1 LVSVI
6 AQKRNSDMRK
16 RAQYGLYLRAF
27 FVPLCLCGFTC
38 LANGQQKPL
47 MAEDVFKNVQVLK
60 GIPVKEFMNTMGF
73 FSAATNLNC
82 IDCHSPQSES
92 LEGYA
97 IDTPLKQ
104 TTRRMISMVNT
115 LNNANFGGQRK
126 VTCYTCHRATDH
138 PDAIPSLLDQYGVP
152 VDDPDKVEVVRG
164 AAAQTVKQVSADQ
177 VVDKYIQA
185 VGGAPALAKLTS
197 FVAKGT
203 YEGYET
209 LSAKVP
215 VEIFANA
222 PNQLTTVVHTQTGDS
237 VSTYDGNRGWI
248 AAADKLMRV
257 LPLAGGDL
265 EGARIDALLS
275 FPARIKQDLQW
286 RTGFPSVSIDNR
298 PVQVIQNSARGDT
311 GAKLYFD
318 SQSGLL
324 VRQVRYVDT
333 AVGVIPTR
341 IDYSDYRD
349 VAGVKIPFRRVVTW
363 TDGRSTIELSEV
375 QANVRIEP
383 SRFSQPAP
391 PKPKPQAR

>member
-1 LVSVI
+1 MNNESSRTTRHAPGLILICLLVATS
-6 AQKRNSDMRK
+6 
-16 RAQYGLYLRAF
+16 
-27 FVPLCLCGFTC
+27 
-38 LANGQQKPL
+38 ANGQAGSARTEQKPL
-47 MAEDVFKNVQVLK
+47 MAEDVFKNVQLLK

-104 TTRRMISMVNT
+104 TARKMIIMVNA
-115 LNNANFGGQRK
+115 LNKANFGGERR
-126 VTCYTCHRATDH
+126 VTCYTCHRATDR
-138 PDAIPSLLDQYGVP
+138 PEAIPSLLDQYSIP
-152 VDDPDKVEVVRG
+152 IDDPDRVEIVRG
-164 AAAQTVKQVSADQ
+164 AGAQSVKKISPNEIL
-177 VVDKYIQA
+177 DKYIEA
-185 VGGAPALAKLTS
+185 IGGATAVAKLTS
-197 FVAKGT
+197 FIARGT

-209 LSAKVP
+209 LSEKVP

-222 PNQLTTVVHTQTGDS
+222 PNQLTTIVHTQNGDS

-257 LPLAGGDL
+257 LPLSGGDL
-265 EGARIDALLS
+265 EGARMDAVLS
-275 FPARIKQDLQW
+275 FPARIKQEFQW
-286 RTGFPSVSIDNR
+286 RTGFPSVSIDDR
-298 PVQVIQNSARGDT
+298 PVQVIQNVAGGDA

-333 AVGVIPTR
+333 AVGVIPAQ

-349 VAGVKIPFRRVVTW
+349 VVGVKVPFRRVVTW

-375 QANVRIEP
+375 QPNVRIEAAK
-383 SRFSQPAP
+383 FATPAP
-391 PKPKPQAR
+391 PTGKPATR

>member
-1 LVSVI
+1 MRFLGLI
-6 AQKRNSDMRK
+6 A
-16 RAQYGLYLRAF
+16 
-27 FVPLCLCGFTC
+27 TC
-38 LANGQQKPL
+38 LLIATSASGQQKPL
-47 MAEDVFKNVQVLK
+47 LAEDVFKNVQLLK

-82 IDCHSPQSES
+82 IDCHSPQSET

-104 TTRRMISMVNT
+104 TTRKMITMVNT
-115 LNNANFGGQRK
+115 LNKANFGGQPK
-126 VTCYTCHRATDH
+126 VTCYTCHRATDR
-138 PDAIPSLLDQYGVP
+138 PEAIPSLADQYGVP
-152 VDDPDKVEVVRG
+152 VDDPDKVEVIRG
-164 AAAQTVKQVSADQ
+164 PQAAQAANKITPDQ
-177 VVDKYIQA
+177 ILDKYIQA
-185 VGGAPALAKLTS
+185 IGGASALAKLTS

-203 YEGYET
+203 YDGYET
-209 LSAKVP
+209 LSEKVP
-215 VEIFANA
+215 LEIFAKA
-222 PNQLTTVVHTQTGDS
+222 PNQLTTVIHTQNGDS
-237 VSTYDGNRGWI
+237 VSTYDGNRGWV

-265 EGARIDALLS
+265 EGAKMDALLS
-275 FPARIKQDLQW
+275 FPSRIKQDIQW
-286 RTGFPSVSIDNR
+286 RTGFPSVSIDDR
-298 PVQVIQNSARGDT
+298 PVQVIQNAAKGDT

-363 TDGRSTIELSEV
+363 TAGRSTFELSGV
-375 QANVRIEP
+375 QPNGPVEAGKFTE
-383 SRFSQPAP
+383 PAP
-391 PKPKPQAR
+391 PKPRN